1 MLASIGAGNDGRGP
15 RKSMFEP
22 HSLILGFVVAL
33 GVGLLIGIDR
43 ERKKGEGP
51 GRGAAGLRTF
61 TLASLS
67 GAIGAAAGGEILLAA
82 IVLGVATFAG
92 LSYWHARD
100 NDPGLTTETAL
111 VATTL
116 LGGLAIREPGFAA
129 GVGVVV
135 AVLLNSREALHRFVR
150 SMLTDGE
157 LHDLLIF
164 AGATLVVLPLLPDHP
179 IGPYGALNLRT
190 IWLVVILVMGVGA
203 LGYIAVRIVGP
214 RFGLPLAGLASG
226 FISSSATIGAMG
238 ARAAKEP
245 RLTRPAAAGA
255 ALSSLATV
263 VQLGLLIG
271 ATDLEAL
278 KALAMPLLFAGAVAI
293 LYGGA
298 LILWALRQDR
308 GTVEETAG
316 NAFSLKT
323 ALVFAAILA
332 TVLLLAAA
340 LQDWMGEAGVILA
353 AGAAGF
359 ADTHAP
365 AISVASLVAEGRLL
379 PTAAVIPVLAAFST
393 NTITKMVF
401 AFSAGGP
408 RFALYVVPGQLL
420 MLAAA
425 WAAML
430 VA

>member
-1 MLASIGAGNDGRGP
+1 
-15 RKSMFEP
+15 MFEL
-22 HSLILGFVVAL
+22 HSLFLGFVVAL
-33 GVGLLIGIDR
+33 GIGLLVGIDR

-51 GRGAAGLRTF
+51 GRGAAGIRTF
-61 TLASLS
+61 TLASLA
-67 GAIGAAAGGEILLAA
+67 GATGAAAGGDLLLAA
-82 IVLGVATFAG
+82 VVLGMVAFAG
-92 LSYWHARD
+92 LSYWRARD

-116 LGGLAIREPGFAA
+116 LGGLAIREPAFAA

-135 AVLLNSREALHRFVR
+135 ALLLNARVALHRFVR
-150 SMLTDGE
+150 SVLTDE
-157 LHDLLIF
+157 EIHDLLIF

-238 ARAAKEP
+238 SRAARDP
-245 RLTRPAAAGA
+245 HLTKPAAAGA
-255 ALSSLATV
+255 MMSSVATV
-263 VQLGLLIG
+263 VQLGILI
-271 ATDLEAL
+271 AVTDLAAFRAL
-278 KALAMPLLFAGAVAI
+278 LMPLLFSGAAAI
-293 LYGGA
+293 AYGGA
-298 LILWALRQDR
+298 FTLWALQADS
-308 GTVEETAG
+308 GKVEETQG
-316 NAFSLKT
+316 SAFSLRT
-323 ALVFAAILA
+323 ALIFAAILA
-332 TVLLLAAA
+332 GVLVLAAA
-340 LQDWMGEAGVILA
+340 LQDWFGEVGVIFA

-365 AISVASLVAEGRLL
+365 AISVASLVADGKLA
-379 PTAAVIPVLAAFST
+379 PHAAAIPILAAFST

-401 AFSAGGP
+401 AFTAGGL

-420 MLAAA
+420 MLVAA

-430 VA
+430 VV

>member
-1 MLASIGAGNDGRGP
+1 
-15 RKSMFEP
+15 MFEY
-22 HSLILGFVVAL
+22 HSLLLGFVVAL

-61 TLASLS
+61 TLASLA
-67 GAIGAAAGGEILLAA
+67 GATGAAAGGDLLLAA
-82 IVLGVATFAG
+82 VIVGMVTFAG
-92 LSYWHARD
+92 LSYWHARES
-100 NDPGLTTETAL
+100 DPGLTTETAL

-116 LGGLAIREPGFAA
+116 LGGLAIREPAFAA
-129 GVGVVV
+129 GVGVIV
-135 AVLLNSREALHRFVR
+135 ALLLNARAALHRFVR
-150 SMLTDGE
+150 SVLTDGE
-157 LHDLLIF
+157 IHDLLVF

-203 LGYIAVRIVGP
+203 LGYVAVRVVGP
-214 RFGLPLAGLASG
+214 RYGLPLAGLASG

-238 ARAAKEP
+238 SRSARDPHLAK
-245 RLTRPAAAGA
+245 PAAAGA
-255 ALSSLATV
+255 MMSSVATV
-263 VQLGLLIG
+263 VQLGILIAVTDLAAFRALLIPLVFSG
-271 ATDLEAL
+271 AA
-278 KALAMPLLFAGAVAI
+278 AVA
-293 LYGGA
+293 YGGA
-298 LILWALRQDR
+298 FTLWALQADS
-308 GTVEETAG
+308 GKVEETQG
-316 NAFSLKT
+316 SAFSLRT
-323 ALVFAAILA
+323 ALIFAAILA
-332 TVLLLAAA
+332 GVLLIAAA

-365 AISVASLVAEGRLL
+365 AISVASLVADGRLT
-379 PTAAVIPVLAAFST
+379 PAAAVTPILAAFST
-393 NTITKMVF
+393 NTVTKIVF
-401 AFSAGGP
+401 AFTAGGP

-430 VA
+430 VV

>member
-1 MLASIGAGNDGRGP
+1 
-15 RKSMFEP
+15 MFEP
-22 HSLILGFVVAL
+22 SSLFLGFVVAL

-61 TLASLS
+61 TLASLA
-67 GAIGAAAGGEILLAA
+67 GATGAAAGGDLLLAVV
-82 IVLGVATFAG
+82 VLGMVIFAG
-92 LSYWHARD
+92 LSYWQARGD
-100 NDPGLTTETAL
+100 DPGLTTETAL

-116 LGGLAIREPGFAA
+116 LGGLATREPAFAA
-129 GVGVVV
+129 GIGVVV
-135 AVLLNSREALHRFVR
+135 AVLLNARAELHQFVR
-150 SMLTDGE
+150 SMLTNE
-157 LHDLLIF
+157 EIRDLLIF

-190 IWLVVILVMGVGA
+190 IWLVVILVMGIGA
-203 LGYIAVRIVGP
+203 LGYILMRVVGP
-214 RFGLPLAGLASG
+214 RYGLPLAGFASG

-238 ARAAKEP
+238 GRAAKEP
-245 RLTRPAAAGA
+245 DQMRPAAAGA
-255 ALSSLATV
+255 VLSSVATV
-263 VQLGLLIG
+263 VQLGILIA
-271 ATDLEAL
+271 ATDLAVL
-278 KALAMPLLFAGAVAI
+278 KAFMMPLLFSGGAAI

-298 LILWALRQDR
+298 FTLWALREKR
-308 GTVEETAG
+308 GEVEETQG
-316 NAFSLKT
+316 SAFSLKT
-323 ALVFAAILA
+323 ALIFAGILA
-332 TVLLLAAA
+332 GVLLLAAA
-340 LQDWMGEAGVILA
+340 LQDWMGEAGVIIA

-365 AISVASLVAEGRLL
+365 SISVASLAADGRLT
-379 PTAAVIPVLAAFST
+379 PQAAVLPILAAFTT
-393 NTITKMVF
+393 NTVTKMVL
-401 AFSAGGP
+401 AFTAGGA